1 MGSCGV
7 GVLLLVMIGAVTPDT
22 RHAFNR
28 RPLQRPWKCWSASAM
43 VDKKGYF

>member
-22 RHAFNR
+22 RRAFNR
-28 RPLQRPWKCWSASAM
+28 RPLQSILEVLECQCL
-43 VDKKGYF
+43 GG